1 MAPKKARNLS
11 QDTRFAEVVDQ
22 LAGGYK
28 TIGQMVYA
36 VLREAIQSGAFAPG
50 EWLRQESLAAAIGVS
65 RIPVRTALLQLES
78 EGLVNFH
85 PHRGARVRTLS
96 PAQINEIYR
105 LRTLLESYALR
116 LSMTKMTPERLRSL
130 RELAR
135 QLDEQPEGGQFLD
148 VRVNFYRELY
158 DAENN
163 PLLVEMIE
171 ELRSH
176 VGRYLLSFRFDGQH
190 RSRHVELVSH
200 VEAGDLTGAEAWLYS
215 HLEAV
220 RAGIQELATDESA
233 AEEGAEDASADDAS
247 ADDTSVTDVARD
259 TGAALA
265 KALSA
270 ANETAGTTTGRQGA
284 GTKPASGRTSSAN
297 VGAAKPGVAKSGDK
311 AGSVKARRPEPTSN
325 TRAPESAA
333 TRRARATR

>member
-11 QDTRFAEVVDQ
+11 KDTRFAEVVDQ

-36 VLREAIQSGAFAPG
+36 VLREAILSGAFAPG

-116 LSMTKMTPERLRSL
+116 LSMTKMTPTRLQSL
-130 RELAR
+130 RNLAVR
-135 QLDEQPEGGQFLD
+135 LDEQPEGGQFLD
-148 VRVNFYRELY
+148 VRVQFYRELY

-190 RSRHVELVSH
+190 HNRHVDLVNH
-200 VEAGDLTGAEAWLYS
+200 VASGDLTGAEAWLYS

-220 RAGIQELATDESA
+220 RAGIQELATDE
-233 AEEGAEDASADDAS
+233 EGAEAEGADADPADDDEA
-247 ADDTSVTDVARD
+247 V
-259 TGAALA
+259 ALA
-265 KALSA
+265 AELNSEPALAGAVAIATDGARTARGRKAA
-270 ANETAGTTTGRQGA
+270 ARADGA
-284 GTKPASGRTSSAN
+284 TSRRATKVN
-297 VGAAKPGVAKSGDK
+297 VGRGPRS
-311 AGSVKARRPEPTSN
+311 AR
-325 TRAPESAA
+325 
-333 TRRARATR
+333 

>member
-11 QDTRFAEVVDQ
+11 QDTRFSEVVDQ

-36 VLREAIQSGAFAPG
+36 VLREAILSGAFAPG

-116 LSMTKMTPERLRSL
+116 LSMTKMTPVRLQSL
-130 RELAR
+130 HDLAA

-148 VRVNFYRELY
+148 IRVKFYRELY

-190 RSRHVELVSH
+190 RNRHLELVNHVES
-200 VEAGDLTGAEAWLYS
+200 GDLTGAEAWLYS
-215 HLEAV
+215 HLESV
-220 RAGIQELATDESA
+220 RAGIQELATDEA
-233 AEEGAEDASADDAS
+233 GDEEGGGEGDSSLDEG
-247 ADDTSVTDVARD
+247 DVATMAELAFNND
-259 TGAALA
+259 AVLTSALNADAASNGRSVGGLKAGSKA
-265 KALSA
+265 KA
-270 ANETAGTTTGRQGA
+270 
-284 GTKPASGRTSSAN
+284 
-297 VGAAKPGVAKSGDK
+297 GAAKSKSAKASGAK
-311 AGSVKARRPEPTSN
+311 AGSNVSARRLTKAVASRGG
-325 TRAPESAA
+325 RAS
-333 TRRARATR
+333 R

>member
-11 QDTRFAEVVDQ
+11 KDTRFAEVVDQ

-36 VLREAIQSGAFAPG
+36 VLREAILSGAFAPG

-116 LSMTKMTPERLRSL
+116 LSMTKMTPARLAAL
-130 RELAR
+130 RDLAQ
-135 QLDEQPEGGQFLD
+135 QLDEQPEGGEFLD
-148 VRVNFYRELY
+148 IRVRFYRELY
-158 DAENN
+158 DTENN

-176 VGRYLLSFRFDGQH
+176 VGRYLLGFRFDH
-190 RSRHVELVSH
+190 HNHSRHVDLIDH
-200 VEAGDLTGAEAWLYS
+200 VAAGDLTGAEAWLYS
-215 HLEAV
+215 HLEGV
-220 RAGIQELATDESA
+220 RAGIQALATEELGEASDAGDDAGLAGLIDASDIDEAAELAA
-233 AEEGAEDASADDAS
+233 AAVLPAVPRKPPARRAAGAKTGS
-247 ADDTSVTDVARD
+247 
-259 TGAALA
+259 GAARGESTSPGHTVKSTSRA
-265 KALSA
+265 SRSA
-270 ANETAGTTTGRQGA
+270 R
-284 GTKPASGRTSSAN
+284 
-297 VGAAKPGVAKSGDK
+297 
-311 AGSVKARRPEPTSN
+311 
-325 TRAPESAA
+325 
-333 TRRARATR
+333 

>member
-11 QDTRFAEVVDQ
+11 QDARFAEVVDQ

-36 VLREAIQSGAFAPG
+36 VLREAILSGAFAPG

-96 PAQINEIYR
+96 AAQINEIYR

-116 LSMTKMTPERLRSL
+116 LSMTKMTPARLHSL

-148 VRVNFYRELY
+148 VRVKFYRELY

-190 RSRHVELVSH
+190 RNRHLELVNHVES
-200 VEAGDLTGAEAWLYS
+200 GDLTGAEAWLYS
-215 HLEAV
+215 HLESV
-220 RAGIQELATDESA
+220 RAGIQELATDEAGDEESGDEGDADSSYDDGEVATMAELAFDNDAVLTSA
-233 AEEGAEDASADDAS
+233 LNANGPGNGRTPGVKGAS
-247 ADDTSVTDVARD
+247 R
-259 TGAALA
+259 A
-265 KALSA
+265 KA
-270 ANETAGTTTGRQGA
+270 
-284 GTKPASGRTSSAN
+284 
-297 VGAAKPGVAKSGDK
+297 GAAKSKSAK
-311 AGSVKARRPEPTSN
+311 AGGAKAGGDNVSARRLTKAVASRS
-325 TRAPESAA
+325 TRAG
-333 TRRARATR
+333 R